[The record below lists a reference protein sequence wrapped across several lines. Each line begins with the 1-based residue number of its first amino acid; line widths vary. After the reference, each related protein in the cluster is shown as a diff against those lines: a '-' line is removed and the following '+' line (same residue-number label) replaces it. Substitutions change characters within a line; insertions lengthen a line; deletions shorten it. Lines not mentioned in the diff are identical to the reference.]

1 MGNAMIITRLRGGNA
16 QFPESKE
23 PGDVV
28 VLANGDIF
36 CYDGGIWQLIGGR
49 FLPRAMREGFISY
62 ISSGWPD
69 SSSARFDLPSIF
81 DLSIF
86 TDYGPDDLVPADPK
100 FVERF
105 INRVVEVSERCQKAR

>member
-23 PGDVV
+23 LGDVV

-49 FLPRAMREGFISY
+49 FLPRAMREEFLHY
-62 ISSGWPD
+62 VSSGWPD
-69 SSSARFDLPSIF
+69 PGSARFDLPSLL
-81 DLSIF
+81 DLSVF
-86 TDYGPDDLVPADPK
+86 TDYGPDDLTPADPK

-105 INRVVEVSERCQKAR
+105 IARVVEVAERCQKAK

>member
-1 MGNAMIITRLRGGNA
+1 MIITRLRGGNA

-36 CYDGGIWQLIGGR
+36 SYDGGIWQLIGGR
-49 FLPRAMREGFISY
+49 FIPRAMREEFLHY
-62 ISSGWPD
+62 VSSGWPD
-69 SSSARFDLPSIF
+69 PSSAKFDLPSLF

-86 TDYGPDDLVPADPK
+86 TDYGPDDIVPADQK
-100 FVERF
+100 LIERF
-105 INRVVEVSERCQKAR
+105 IDRVMEVAERCQKVK